1 MTPET
6 AELVALRALA
16 WLAGQE
22 DLLGVFLGSTGA
34 SLGDVQ
40 ERAADPEFLGS
51 VLDFLLMDDDWVLGF
66 AAENGLAPE
75 DALAARRA
83 LPGGD
88 VPSWT

>member
-6 AELVALRALA
+6 AELIAIRGLA

-22 DLLGVFLGSTGA
+22 DLLNVFLGATGA
-34 SLGDVQ
+34 SLEDAQ
-40 ERAADPEFLGS
+40 RRAGDPEFLGS
-51 VLDFLLMDDDWVLGF
+51 VLDFILMDDDWVLGF

-75 DALAARRA
+75 DAMNARRY